1 MTKRRPFERFDGVG
15 EIATLAQ
22 GNHEIGPGLS
32 AAGGD
37 TIRR

>member
-1 MTKRRPFERFDGVG
+1 LERFDGVS
-15 EIATLAQ
+15 EIAALAK

-32 AAGGD
+32 AAGGN